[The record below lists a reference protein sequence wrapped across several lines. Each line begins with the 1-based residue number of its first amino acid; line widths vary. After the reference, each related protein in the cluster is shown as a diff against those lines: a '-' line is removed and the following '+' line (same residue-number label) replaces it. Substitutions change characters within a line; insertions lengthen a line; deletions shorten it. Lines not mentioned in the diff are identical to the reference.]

1 MTISEHAETFAG
13 LPIQEYERDGGLK
26 APQLHAWL
34 LTLGDDYY
42 DAPEPLSGLIERFAA
57 EKGADRVQAI
67 VIGTFEE
74 MAEKGGSDQ
83 TVKALVAAAARLTSL
98 KALFFGDITYEECE
112 ISWIVQ
118 TSMAPLLQAYPRL
131 EEFRV
136 RGGTGL
142 AFDKIQHATLR
153 SLIIET
159 GGLDSKIVRD
169 VAAADLPAL
178 EHLELWLGDDNY
190 GADWK
195 LDDLRPILDG
205 KAFPQL
211 KVLGLRDSDRAD
223 EIATALAT
231 APILERI
238 HTLDLSLGTLGD
250 QGADA
255 LLASP
260 ALKKLER
267 IDLHHHYMSEA
278 MARRFEALDIE
289 VDLSDRQ
296 EGDEEDRFVAVGE

>member
-13 LPIQEYERDGGLK
+13 LPIREYQPGSLK
-26 APQLHAWL
+26 APESHAWL
-34 LTLGDDYY
+34 ITLGDEHY
-42 DAPEPLSGLIERFAA
+42 DASDPLGSVIESFVA
-57 EKGADRVQAI
+57 EKGVERVCAI
-67 VIGTFEE
+67 VIGTFED
-74 MAEKGGSDQ
+74 MAEGGGADQ
-83 TVKALVAAAARLTSL
+83 TMKALVDAASKLPAL
-98 KALFFGDITYEECE
+98 KAVFFGDITYEECE

-118 TSMAPLLQAYPRL
+118 TSMAPLLKAYPRL
-131 EEFRV
+131 EELRV
-136 RGGTGL
+136 RGGNGL
-142 AFDKIQHATLR
+142 AFGKIQHSALR

-169 VAAADLPAL
+169 VAGAELPAL
-178 EHLELWLGDDNY
+178 TRLELWLGDDNY

-211 KVLGLRDSDRAD
+211 EALGLRDSDRAD
-223 EIATALAT
+223 EVATALAT
-231 APILERI
+231 APVLQRI
-238 HTLDLSLGTLGD
+238 HALDLSLGTLGD

-260 ALKKLER
+260 ALRKLKR
-267 IDLHHHYMSEA
+267 LDLHHHYMSPA
-278 MARRFEALDIE
+278 MEKRFEALGIE